1 MEPAGLCF
9 IVAAESKW
17 DVAQTTAVIQV
28 TGELSCRVRMQLPR
42 ASRRGWGRQLGWE
55 GEADHSR
62 QSLENDTIQA
72 GGEEEMLMTGTS
84 RDPGAAGDPGGKDVG
99 EDVGKVKYKMAHGDG

>member
-1 MEPAGLCF
+1 MEPAGLRF
-9 IVAAESKW
+9 TVAAESKW

-28 TGELSCRVRMQLPR
+28 TGELSCRVRMQPPR

-62 QSLENDTIQA
+62 QRLGDVTIQA
-72 GGEEEMLMTGTS
+72 GGEEEMLMTEEQAEILGQPET
-84 RDPGAAGDPGGKDVG
+84 RGEGCWGGR
-99 EDVGKVKYKMAHGDG
+99 GKGQV

>member
-1 MEPAGLCF
+1 MKP
-9 IVAAESKW
+9 
-17 DVAQTTAVIQV
+17 
-28 TGELSCRVRMQLPR
+28 PR

-62 QSLENDTIQA
+62 QSLGDGTIQA

-84 RDPGAAGDPGGKDVG
+84 EGPRAAGDPGGKDVG
-99 EDVGKVKYKMAHGDG
+99 EDMGKVKYKMARGDG